1 MGNTI
6 KETSSNVKD
15 PEVKETPAK
24 VEAIKE
30 TSSNVKDPEVKETPA
45 KVEAIKEAPAK
56 VEATKET
63 PVKEKVAKVKKK
75 AVVKVKKNL
84 ELTYRKVKVVS
95 EKRDGDIITLILA
108 SGETHRFS
116 IHSDEYLKG
125 YKQENS
131 NL

>member
-30 TSSNVKDPEVKETPA
+30 TSA

>member
-30 TSSNVKDPEVKETPA
+30 TPAKVEAIKETSA